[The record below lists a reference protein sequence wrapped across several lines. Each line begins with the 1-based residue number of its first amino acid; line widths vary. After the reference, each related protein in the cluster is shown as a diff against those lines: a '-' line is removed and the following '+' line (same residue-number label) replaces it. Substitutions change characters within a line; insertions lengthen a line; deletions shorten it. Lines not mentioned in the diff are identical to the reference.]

1 MDRKEPIFQEPHGPV
16 SYCRSQSTF
25 GWVPMYLT
33 GIEKGY
39 SFNVGLHIQLLY
51 DDDRVTEKYI
61 HFTDI

>member
-1 MDRKEPIFQEPHGPV
+1 MD
-16 SYCRSQSTF
+16 QSLTV
-25 GWVPMYLT
+25 GLSRHLVGYLHSMYLL